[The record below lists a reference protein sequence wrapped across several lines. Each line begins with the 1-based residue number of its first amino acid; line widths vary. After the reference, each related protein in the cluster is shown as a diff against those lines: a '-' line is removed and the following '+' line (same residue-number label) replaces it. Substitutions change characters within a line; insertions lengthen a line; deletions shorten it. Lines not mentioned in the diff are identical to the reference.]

1 MIGNELQN
9 DTHAVTCNSF
19 VYYYKK
25 KKYLYLSDHAVW
37 STQSMTLPGIL
48 ALQFSVGGH
57 DLEVEGETLTEE
69 ALRPLLLSRK
79 T

>member
-1 MIGNELQN
+1 
-9 DTHAVTCNSF
+9 
-19 VYYYKK
+19 
-25 KKYLYLSDHAVW
+25 
-37 STQSMTLPGIL
+37 MTLPGIL